1 MTYTTQELIEILDRE
16 LKASWQGKRI
26 VLSSRERINDP
37 VVSKLLDMKQ
47 VSKVFAYQDFRNQV
61 HQYQKQHRVSG
72 IIWRNCHFNEQ
83 TICFPEIYNQLI
95 PLEEDK
101 QVLIQAKDS
110 VINFWQE
117 VTAGMKFWL
126 ANAPGRGRENK
137 EAGEAREAPVRPQSD
152 SPTQEIT
159 PRGQALIKIEEAGGD
174 NLKITHHLKISSEYV
189 DKLIRQAEWVEVDAA
204 RTEIYLGLCWGDPL
218 EYRYQWAKPKSGC
231 DRVIASHTIPSSIKI

>member
-16 LKASWQGKRI
+16 LKASCQGKRI

-47 VSKVFAYQDFRNQV
+47 MSKVFAYQDFRNQV

-83 TICFPEIYNQLI
+83 TICFPEIYYQLI
-95 PLEEDK
+95 PIEEDK

-117 VTAGMKFWL
+117 VTAGMNFWL
-126 ANAPGRGRENK
+126 ANAPGRGRWGNWETGRQGDGETGRWGDREDK
-137 EAGEAREAPVRPQSD
+137 E
-152 SPTQEIT
+152 
-159 PRGQALIKIEEAGGD
+159 D
-174 NLKITHHLKISSEYV
+174 NLTATHHLKISSEYV

-231 DRVIASHTIPSSIKI
+231 DRIIASHTKPSSIKI

>member
-26 VLSSRERINDP
+26 VLSSKDRINDP

-72 IIWRNCHFNEQ
+72 IIWRNCQFKEQ
-83 TICFPEIYNQLI
+83 SICFPEVYNQLI

-101 QVLIQAKDS
+101 QVLIQAKNSIID
-110 VINFWQE
+110 FWQE
-117 VTAGMKFWL
+117 VTAGMNFWL
-126 ANAPGRGRENK
+126 ANMPGRERRGDGEMGRW
-137 EAGEAREAPVRPQSD
+137 GDREKVG
-152 SPTQEIT
+152 T
-159 PRGQALIKIEEAGGD
+159 QALRPAEGD
-174 NLKITHHLKISSEYV
+174 NLAATHHLQISAEYV

-204 RTEIYLGLCWGDPL
+204 RTEIYLGLCWGDPS
-218 EYRYQWAKPKSGC
+218 EYRYQWAKPQSGC
-231 DRVIASHTIPSSIKI
+231 DRVIASNTMPSSIKI

>member
-1 MTYTTQELIEILDRE
+1 MTYTTQELIEILDHE
-16 LKASWQGKRI
+16 LKASCQGKRI
-26 VLSSRERINDP
+26 VLSSQDRINDP

-72 IIWRNCHFNEQ
+72 IIWRNCHFQEQ

-95 PLEEDK
+95 PIKEDK
-101 QVLIQAKDS
+101 QVLIEAKDS
-110 VINFWQE
+110 IINFWQE
-117 VTAGMKFWL
+117 VTVGMKFWL
-126 ANAPGRGRENK
+126 ANVPERQRRRDKDTGGQGKQDN
-137 EAGEAREAPVRPQSD
+137 P
-152 SPTQEIT
+152 IT
-159 PRGQALIKIEEAGGD
+159 T
-174 NLKITHHLKISSEYV
+174 NNHLKISDEYV

-231 DRVIASHTIPSSIKI
+231 DRIIASHTRPSSIKI